1 MVSEELIKEVFKN
14 YISIEE
20 YYIKTTIFTD
30 EEEEI
35 KKRLLNKYHT
45 RLALLKSVYYD
56 IFGYEWEDELECKSQ
71 KELI

>member
-1 MVSEELIKEVFKN
+1 MVSEELINEVFKN

-20 YYIKTTIFTD
+20 YCIKTIFDSD

-35 KKRLLNKYHT
+35 KKRLLNKYNT

-56 IFGYEWEDELECKSQ
+56 IFGYEWEDELNASHK
-71 KELI
+71 KN